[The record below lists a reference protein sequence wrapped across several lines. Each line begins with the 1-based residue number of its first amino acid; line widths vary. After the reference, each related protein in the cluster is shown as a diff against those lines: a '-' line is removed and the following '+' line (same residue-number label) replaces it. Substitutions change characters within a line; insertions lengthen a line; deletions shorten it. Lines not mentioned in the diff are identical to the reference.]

1 MKIHF
6 KAEDHSYTSTD
17 PTDNKKW
24 LSVTSLVELFKKPF
38 DQKGIAL
45 ACSKSNKS
53 KWGGMTP
60 EKIIEIWT
68 NESNRAIGLGSW
80 YHDQREQELI
90 MCDTL
95 QRDGIDLQI
104 IRPLEQDGI
113 KLSPDQSLMPGI
125 YPEHL
130 VYLKSARLSGQAD
143 RVEVVGDRIDIYD
156 YKTNKEIKTEGY
168 TNWEGVTKKMLGPL
182 SHLDDCHLT
191 HYSLQLSI
199 YMYMMLKHNH
209 NLKPGKMEIH
219 HITFKKEGEDEY
231 GYPIVAEDPNGNPIV
246 DQVIPYK
253 LDYLKK
259 EVRAM
264 INYVKQ
270 HPEVLERGHI

>member
-17 PTDNKKW
+17 PTDNEKW
-24 LSVTSLVELFKKPF
+24 LSVTSLVKLFKEPF
-38 DQKGIAL
+38 DQEGIAL
-45 ACSKSNKS
+45 ACSKSKKS

-60 EKIIEIWT
+60 EEIIEIWT
-68 NESNRAIGLGSW
+68 NESNRATGLGSW
-80 YHDQREQELI
+80 YHDQREQEVI

-95 QRDGIDLQI
+95 QRNGIDLPI

-219 HITFKKEGEDEY
+219 HITFKKEGEDEH

-270 HPEVLERGHI
+270 HPEVLERGHV